1 MIGRVEK
8 QTDLDL
14 MYLRLFNKKFKHHNV
29 NSMIKKTM
37 WPLMLLVG
45 MAYASQAVAQNIIPD
60 PGFEAVEAPFCGI
73 MGPNDFSNTMF
84 DWVSPTNG
92 TPQMFFTDADASCYN
107 AQPVSTYSGP
117 IGIRGTQLP
126 FEGQAMA
133 GLYAYTIEG
142 FNQRHYAQA
151 ELDVP
156 LVPGQ
161 AYAVGF
167 YVSLADYIEFA
178 STGLQALLTVG
189 PVNHNSDEVIE
200 AQPQVSNEEIVDD
213 VEGWTL
219 IVDTLTFEGAVD
231 FITLGN
237 FKSDEQTLLVPNP
250 THSGA
255 VSTYGAFYFLDQVF
269 IEELTTS
276 NLQEVENQNEVKFLS
291 TSQGLEVVSSDF
303 KTGRLHVKMC
313 GLDGRQAFESSSG
326 SSRMIVPWTSWSGDC
341 AIVSVRVDSHETSQ
355 VVCRGE
361 YR

>member
-1 MIGRVEK
+1 MINVLLKLVFPSRMKWSLAAV
-8 QTDLDL
+8 LI
-14 MYLRLFNKKFKHHNV
+14 LFGQIV
-29 NSMIKKTM
+29 
-37 WPLMLLVG
+37 L
-45 MAYASQAVAQNIIPD
+45 AQNTLPD
-60 PGFEAVEAPFCGI
+60 PGFEAVEDPFCGI
-73 MGPNDFSNTMF
+73 MGPNDFTNTLL
-84 DWVSPTNG
+84 DCVSPTNG
-92 TPQMFFTDADASCYN
+92 TPQMFFTDADESCYN

-161 AYAVGF
+161 PYAVGF
-167 YVSLADYIEFA
+167 YVSLADYIEFS
-178 STGLQALLTVG
+178 STGLQALLTTG
-189 PVNHNSDEVIE
+189 PIDLNSDGVIE
-200 AQPQVSNEEIVDD
+200 VQPQVYTEEIVDD

-231 FITLGN
+231 FITIGN
-237 FKSDEQTLLVPNP
+237 FKTDEQPLLAP
-250 THSGA
+250 TPSFSGA
-255 VSTYGAFYFLDQVF
+255 VGTYGALYFLDQVF
-269 IEELTTS
+269 IEEVTTS

-303 KTGRLHVKMC
+303 KAGLLHLELF
-313 GLDGRQAFESSSG
+313 GLDGRQVFESSSR
-326 SSRMIVPWTSWSGDC
+326 SSRIIVPWTSWSGDC
-341 AIVSVRVDSHETSQ
+341 AIVSVRIDSHVASQ
-355 VVCRGE
+355 VICRGE

>member
-1 MIGRVEK
+1 
-8 QTDLDL
+8 
-14 MYLRLFNKKFKHHNV
+14 MYLRPFNKKFKQHNV

-73 MGPNDFSNTMF
+73 MGPNDFTNTLF
-84 DWVSPTNG
+84 DWVSPTLG
-92 TPQMFFTDADASCYN
+92 TPQMFFTDADESCYN

-126 FEGQAMA
+126 FQGQAMA

-142 FNQRHYAQA
+142 FNQRHYVQA

-156 LVPGQ
+156 LIPGQ
-161 AYAVGF
+161 AYAIGF
-167 YVSLADYIEFA
+167 YVSLADYIEFS
-178 STGLQALLTVG
+178 STGLQALLTAG
-189 PVNHNSDEVIE
+189 PVDLNSDGVIE
-200 AQPQVSNEEIVDD
+200 AQPQVYTEEIVDD

-231 FITLGN
+231 FITIGN
-237 FKSDEQTLLVPNP
+237 FKTDEQTLLAPNP
-250 THSGA
+250 TYSGA
-255 VSTYGAFYFLDQVF
+255 VGTYGAFYFLDEVF
-269 IEELTTS
+269 IEQVVTS
-276 NLQEVENQNEVKFLS
+276 NLQEVENRNEVKFLS

-313 GLDGRQAFESSSG
+313 GLDGRQVFESSSS

-341 AIVSVRVDSHETSQ
+341 AIVSVRIDSHVTSQ

>member
-1 MIGRVEK
+1 
-8 QTDLDL
+8 
-14 MYLRLFNKKFKHHNV
+14 MYLHPFNKKFKQQNV

-37 WPLMLLVG
+37 WPLLLLVG

-73 MGPNDFSNTMF
+73 MGPNDFTNTLF
-84 DWVSPTNG
+84 DWVSPTLG
-92 TPQMFFTDADASCYN
+92 TPQMFFTDADESCYN

-126 FEGQAMA
+126 FQGQAMA

-142 FNQRHYAQA
+142 FNQRHYVQA

-156 LVPGQ
+156 LIPGQ
-161 AYAVGF
+161 AYAIGF
-167 YVSLADYIEFA
+167 YVSLADYIEFS
-178 STGLQALLTVG
+178 STGLQALLTAG
-189 PVNHNSDEVIE
+189 PVDLNSDGVIE
-200 AQPQVSNEEIVDD
+200 AQPQVYTEEIVDD

-231 FITLGN
+231 FITIGN
-237 FKSDEQTLLVPNP
+237 FKTDEQTLLAPNP
-250 THSGA
+250 TYSGA
-255 VSTYGAFYFLDQVF
+255 VSTYGAFYFLDEVF
-269 IEELTTS
+269 IEQVVTS

-303 KTGRLHVKMC
+303 ETGRLHVKMF
-313 GLDGRQAFESSSG
+313 GLDGRQVFESSSP
-326 SSRMIVPWTSWSGDC
+326 SSSMIVPWTSWSGDC
-341 AIVSVRVDSHETSQ
+341 AIVSVRIDSHVTSQ

-361 YR
+361 TR

>member
-1 MIGRVEK
+1 M
-8 QTDLDL
+8 L
-14 MYLRLFNKKFKHHNV
+14 
-29 NSMIKKTM
+29 KKTVYIF
-37 WPLMLLVG
+37 LVFVG
-45 MAYASQAVAQNIIPD
+45 MAFAAEAVAQNIIPD
-60 PGFEAVEAPFCGI
+60 PGFEAVEGPFCGI

-189 PVNHNSDEVIE
+189 PVNLNSDEVIE

-303 KTGRLHVKMC
+303 KTGLLHVELF